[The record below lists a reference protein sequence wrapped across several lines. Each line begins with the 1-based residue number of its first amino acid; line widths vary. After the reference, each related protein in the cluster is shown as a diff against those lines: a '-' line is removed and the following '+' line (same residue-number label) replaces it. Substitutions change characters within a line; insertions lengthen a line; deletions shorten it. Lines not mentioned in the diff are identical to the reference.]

1 MFELYK
7 KRDLS
12 ANFSDTT
19 AFFKTFGKHY
29 FKNYLVIN
37 GMFLM
42 ILVVLIYFISKVYM
56 EVLFSGINL
65 RNENNS
71 NYLMDYFNNN
81 MALIAG
87 GFIITFLLIVI
98 LSMLNI
104 SFPVIYLKL
113 VEKTNGNAFSTQEI
127 ISGLKANIGKMIVF
141 FLGSIFIILP
151 LAVII
156 FGLLF
161 LLCFILIGIP
171 LLFIVGSAFI
181 SWITLSYYEYI
192 LKDVGYFTA
201 FANGFGLVKQQ
212 FWTIVG
218 TTFLMMMLVQIIQ
231 GFITMIPYVISMVW
245 MFVSTRNIDKTG
257 PPTEVF
263 STMGIL
269 IAVIMVFSI
278 LLSYIFNNFILVN
291 QGLIYYGLQEEKENN
306 STKSQIDLIGTD
318 IE

>member
-19 AFFKTFGKHY
+19 TFFKSFGKHY

-37 GMFLM
+37 GIFLM

-56 EVLFSGINL
+56 EVLFSGISNAQ
-65 RNENNS
+65 NNP
-71 NYLMDYFNNN
+71 NYGMAFFNNN
-81 MALIAG
+81 LPLILG
-87 GFIITFLLIVI
+87 GFAITFLLIVI

-104 SFPVIYLKL
+104 SFPVIYLRL
-113 VEKTNGNAFSTQEI
+113 VEKNSSDNFSIQEI
-127 ISGLKANIGKMIVF
+127 INGLKANIGKMIVF

-151 LAVII
+151 LAIII

-171 LLFIVGSAFI
+171 LLFIVGSAFL

-192 LKDVGYFTA
+192 LKDVGYFRSL
-201 FANGFGLVKQQ
+201 ANGLRMIKQQ

-218 TTFLMMMLVQIIQ
+218 TTFLMLMLVQIIQ
-231 GFITMIPYVISMVW
+231 GFITMIPYVISMIW
-245 MFVSTRNIDKTG
+245 MFVSTKNLQEAGSQTDT
-257 PPTEVF
+257 F

-269 IAVIMVFSI
+269 LAVIMVFSV

-291 QGLIYYGLQEEKENN
+291 QGLIYYSLQEEKENN

>member
-29 FKNYLVIN
+29 FKNYFIIN
-37 GMFLM
+37 GIFLM
-42 ILVVLIYFISKVYM
+42 VLVVLIYFMSKIYM
-56 EVLFSGINL
+56 EVLFSGITNMQ
-65 RNENNS
+65 NNP
-71 NYLMDYFNNN
+71 NYLMAYFNNN
-81 MALIAG
+81 MVLIVG
-87 GFIITFLLIVI
+87 GFVITFLLIVI

-104 SFPVIYLKL
+104 SYPVIYMGLI
-113 VEKTNGNAFSTQEI
+113 EKNNNTNFQIQEI
-127 ISGLKANIGKMIVF
+127 ISGLKSNIGKMIIF
-141 FLGSIFIILP
+141 LLGSIFVIMP
-151 LAVII
+151 LAAII

-171 LLFIVGSAFI
+171 LIIIAGSAFM

-201 FANGFGLVKQQ
+201 LANGFSMVKQQ

-231 GFITMIPYVISMVW
+231 GFITMIPYVLSMIW
-245 MFVSTRNIDKTG
+245 MFVSTQEIQSQTSRTDT
-257 PPTEVF
+257 F

-269 IAVIMVFSI
+269 FAVIMVFSV
-278 LLSYIFNNFILVN
+278 LLSYVFNNFILVN
-291 QGLIYYGLQEEKENN
+291 QGLIYYGLQEENENN
-306 STKSQIDLIGTD
+306 STKSQIDLIGSD
-318 IE
+318 FE

>member
-19 AFFKTFGKHY
+19 TFFKSFGKHY

-37 GMFLM
+37 GIFLM
-42 ILVVLIYFISKVYM
+42 VLVVLIYFISKVYM
-56 EVLFSGINL
+56 ELLFSGISNAQ
-65 RNENNS
+65 NNP
-71 NYLMDYFNNN
+71 NYLMAYFNNN
-81 MALIAG
+81 ISMIIGSFA
-87 GFIITFLLIVI
+87 ITFLLIVI

-113 VEKTNGNAFSTQEI
+113 FEKNNSDNFETQEI
-127 ISGLKANIGKMIVF
+127 INGLKANIGKMIVF

-151 LAVII
+151 LAII
-156 FGLLF
+156 VFGLLF

-181 SWITLSYYEYI
+181 SWVTLSYYEYI

-201 FANGFGLVKQQ
+201 LVNGFGLVKQQ

-231 GFITMIPYVISMVW
+231 GFITMIPYVLSLIW
-245 MFVSTRNIDKTG
+245 MFVSTNNLQETG
-257 PPTEVF
+257 SQTDTF

-269 IAVIMVFSI
+269 LAVIMVFSV

>member
-29 FKNYLVIN
+29 FKNYFVIN
-37 GMFLM
+37 GIFLM
-42 ILVVLIYFISKVYM
+42 ILVVLIYFISKIYM
-56 EVLFSGINL
+56 ELIISSATMKYNP
-65 RNENNS
+65 NS
-71 NYLMDYFNNN
+71 MMDYFNNN
-81 MALIAG
+81 IPLIVG
-87 GFIITFLLIVI
+87 SFTITFLLIVI

-104 SFPVIYLKL
+104 SFPVIYLRL
-113 VEKTNGNAFSTQEI
+113 VEKANGGAFSTQEI
-127 ISGLKANIGKMIVF
+127 ISGLKKSIGKMIVF
-141 FLGSIFIILP
+141 FLGALFIIMP
-151 LAVII
+151 LAII
-156 FGLLF
+156 VFGLLF

-171 LLFIVGSAFI
+171 LLIIVGSAFM

-192 LKDVGYFTA
+192 LKDVGYFKA
-201 FANGFGLVKQQ
+201 VANGFSLVKQQ

-218 TTFLMMMLVQIIQ
+218 TTFLMMMLAQIIQ
-231 GFITMIPYVISMVW
+231 GFITMIPYVISMIW
-245 MFVSTRNIDKTG
+245 MFTSTQNLQEANSQTD
-257 PPTEVF
+257 VF

-269 IAVIMVFSI
+269 IAVIMVFSV

>member
-1 MFELYK
+1 MIFELYK

-37 GMFLM
+37 GIFLM

-56 EVLFSGINL
+56 EVLFSGISNMQ
-65 RNENNS
+65 NNP
-71 NYLMDYFNNN
+71 NYLMAYFNNN
-81 MALIAG
+81 ISLIIGSFA
-87 GFIITFLLIVI
+87 ITFLLIVI

-113 VEKTNGNAFSTQEI
+113 FEKNNSDNFETQEI
-127 ISGLKANIGKMIVF
+127 INGLKANIGKMIVF

-151 LAVII
+151 LSII
-156 FGLLF
+156 FFGLLF

-192 LKDVGYFTA
+192 LKDVAYFRA
-201 FANGFGLVKQQ
+201 LANGFQMLKQQ

-218 TTFLMMMLVQIIQ
+218 TTFLMLMLIQIIQ
-231 GFITMIPYVISMVW
+231 GIITVIPYIINMIW
-245 MFVSTRNIDKTG
+245 MATTVKNMDTANQ
-257 PPTEVF
+257 PTDTF
-263 STMGIL
+263 STMGIVF
-269 IAVIMVFSI
+269 AVIMVFSV
-278 LLSYIFNNFILVN
+278 LLSYIFNNFIVIN
-291 QGLIYYGLQEEKENN
+291 QGLIYYGLQEENENN
-306 STKSQIDLIGTD
+306 STKSQIDLIGTE

>member
-19 AFFKTFGKHY
+19 TFFKSFGKHY

-37 GMFLM
+37 GIFLM
-42 ILVVLIYFISKVYM
+42 VLVVLIYFISKVYM
-56 EVLFSGINL
+56 ELLFSGISNSQ
-65 RNENNS
+65 NNP
-71 NYLMDYFNNN
+71 NYLMAYFNNN
-81 MALIAG
+81 ISLIIGSFA
-87 GFIITFLLIVI
+87 ITFLLIVI

-113 VEKTNGNAFSTQEI
+113 FEKNNSDNFETKEI
-127 ISGLKANIGKMIVF
+127 INGLKANIGKMIVF

-151 LAVII
+151 LAII
-156 FGLLF
+156 VFGLLF

-181 SWITLSYYEYI
+181 SWVTLSYYQYI
-192 LKDVGYFTA
+192 MKDVGYFTA
-201 FANGFGLVKQQ
+201 LANGFSLVKQQ

-231 GFITMIPYVISMVW
+231 GFITMIPYVLSLIW
-245 MFVSTRNIDKTG
+245 MFVSTNNLQETG
-257 PPTEVF
+257 SQTDTF

-269 IAVIMVFSI
+269 FAVIMVFSV

>member
-29 FKNYLVIN
+29 FKNYFVIN
-37 GMFLM
+37 GIFLM
-42 ILVVLIYFISKVYM
+42 VLVVLIYFISKVYM
-56 EVLFSGINL
+56 ELIFSNMSNML
-65 RNENNS
+65 QSNP
-71 NYLMDYFNNN
+71 NYLMNYFSNN
-81 MALIAG
+81 MVLIAG

-113 VEKTNGNAFSTQEI
+113 VEKTNSGTFSTQEI
-127 ISGLKANIGKMIVF
+127 INGLKSNIGKMIVF
-141 FLGSIFIILP
+141 FLGALFIIMP
-151 LAVII
+151 LAIII

-171 LLFIVGSAFI
+171 LIIIVGSAFM

-192 LKDVGYFTA
+192 LKDVGYFKA
-201 FANGFGLVKQQ
+201 VANGFSLVKQQ

-218 TTFLMMMLVQIIQ
+218 TTFLMMMLAQIVQ
-231 GFITMIPYVISMVW
+231 GFITMIPYVLSMIW
-245 MFVSTRNIDKTG
+245 MFVSSENLQTTTSRNDT
-257 PPTEVF
+257 F

-269 IAVIMVFSI
+269 FAVIMVFSV

-291 QGLIYYGLQEEKENN
+291 QGLIYYGLQEENENN
-306 STKSQIDLIGTD
+306 TTKSQIDLIGSD
-318 IE
+318 FE

>member
-19 AFFKTFGKHY
+19 TFFKTFGKHY
-29 FKNYLVIN
+29 FKNYFIIN
-37 GMFLM
+37 GIFLM

-56 EVLFSGINL
+56 EVIFSGISNA
-65 RNENNS
+65 ENNP
-71 NYLMDYFNNN
+71 NYLMNYFNNN
-81 MALIAG
+81 MVLIAG

-104 SFPVIYLKL
+104 SFPVIYMRL
-113 VEKTNGNAFSTQEI
+113 VEKTNGDSFSTNEI
-127 ISGLKANIGKMIVF
+127 ISGLKKKIGKMIVF
-141 FLGSIFIILP
+141 FLGSLFIIMP
-151 LAVII
+151 VAII
-156 FGLLF
+156 VFGLLF

-171 LLFIVGSAFI
+171 LLFIVGPAFI

-192 LKDVGYFTA
+192 LKDVGYFRA
-201 FANGFGLVKQQ
+201 LSNGFRLVKQQ
-212 FWTIVG
+212 FWTTVG
-218 TTFLMMMLVQIIQ
+218 TTFLMLMLTQIIQ
-231 GFITMIPYVISMVW
+231 GFITMIPYVLGMIW
-245 MFVSTRNIDKTG
+245 MFTSSENLQEANSQTG
-257 PPTEVF
+257 VF

-269 IAVIMVFSI
+269 FAVIMVFSI
-278 LLSYIFNNFILVN
+278 LLSYVFNNFILVN

>member
-29 FKNYLVIN
+29 FKNYFVIN
-37 GMFLM
+37 GIFLM

-56 EVLFSGINL
+56 ELLFSGISNM
-65 RNENNS
+65 RNNP
-71 NYLMDYFNNN
+71 NYLMAYFNNN
-81 MALIAG
+81 IPFIIG
-87 GFIITFLLIVI
+87 GFLFTFLLIVI
-98 LSMLNI
+98 LSMLSI

-113 VEKTNGNAFSTQEI
+113 FEKTCSTDFSTQEI
-127 ISGLKANIGKMIVF
+127 INGLKSNIGKMIVF
-141 FLGSIFIILP
+141 FLGCLFIIMP
-151 LAVII
+151 LAMI
-156 FGLLF
+156 LF
-161 LLCFILIGIP
+161 TLIVFLCFILIGFP

-201 FANGFGLVKQQ
+201 LSNGFRLVKQQ
-212 FWTIVG
+212 FWAIVG
-218 TTFLMMMLVQIIQ
+218 TTFLMVLLVQIIQ
-231 GFITMIPYVISMVW
+231 GFMTMIPYLFSIFW
-245 MFVSTRNIDKTG
+245 MFISKSNLQDINSRNDT
-257 PPTEVF
+257 F

-269 IAVIMVFSI
+269 LAVVMVFSV
-278 LLSYIFNNFILVN
+278 LLNYIFSNFILIN
-291 QGLIYYGLQEEKENN
+291 QGLIYYSLQEEKENN

-318 IE
+318 LE

>member
-12 ANFSDTT
+12 ANFSDTI

-29 FKNYLVIN
+29 FKNYFVIN
-37 GMFLM
+37 GIFLM
-42 ILVVLIYFISKVYM
+42 VLVVLIYFISKVYM
-56 EVLFSGINL
+56 EVLFSGITNMK
-65 RNENNS
+65 NNP
-71 NYLMDYFNNN
+71 NYLMAYFNNN

-87 GFIITFLLIVI
+87 GFIITFLLIVV

-104 SFPVIYLKL
+104 SYPVIYLGL
-113 VEKTNGNAFSTQEI
+113 VEKTNGNAFAIQEI
-127 ISGLKANIGKMIVF
+127 MGGLKANIGKMIMF
-141 FLGSIFIILP
+141 LLGSIFIIMP
-151 LAVII
+151 LAFIV
-156 FGLLF
+156 FGVLVF
-161 LLCFILIGIP
+161 LCLILIGIP
-171 LLFIVGSAFI
+171 LIIIVGSAFI

-201 FANGFGLVKQQ
+201 LSNGFGLVKQQ

-231 GFITMIPYVISMVW
+231 GFITMIPYVISIIW
-245 MFVSTRNIDKTG
+245 MFVSTQDIQSQTSRTDT
-257 PPTEVF
+257 F

-269 IAVIMVFSI
+269 FAVIMVFSV

-318 IE
+318 LE

>member
-12 ANFSDTT
+12 ANFSDTI

-29 FKNYLVIN
+29 FKNYFIIN
-37 GMFLM
+37 GIFLM
-42 ILVVLIYFISKVYM
+42 VLVVLIYFISKIYM
-56 EVLFSGINL
+56 EVLFSGISNAQ
-65 RNENNS
+65 NNP
-71 NYLMDYFNNN
+71 NYLMAYFNNN
-81 MALIAG
+81 MALIVG
-87 GFIITFLLIVI
+87 GFVITFLLIVI

-104 SFPVIYLKL
+104 SYPIIYLKL
-113 VEKTNGNAFSTQEI
+113 VEKNDNAFSMQEI
-127 ISGLKANIGKMIVF
+127 SSGLKNNIGKMIVF
-141 FLGSIFIILP
+141 LLGCMFVILP
-151 LAVII
+151 LAFIV
-156 FGLLF
+156 FGVLAF
-161 LLCFILIGIP
+161 LCLILIGIP
-171 LLFIVGSAFI
+171 LIIIVGSAFM

-201 FANGFGLVKQQ
+201 LANGFGLVKQQ

-231 GFITMIPYVISMVW
+231 GFITMIPYVISMIW
-245 MFVSTRNIDKTG
+245 MFTSTQNLQEANSQTD
-257 PPTEVF
+257 VF

-269 IAVIMVFSI
+269 IAVIMVFSV

>member
-19 AFFKTFGKHY
+19 TFFKSFGKHY

-37 GMFLM
+37 GIFLM
-42 ILVVLIYFISKVYM
+42 VLVVLIYFISKVYM
-56 EVLFSGINL
+56 ELLFSGISNAQ
-65 RNENNS
+65 NNP
-71 NYLMDYFNNN
+71 NYLMAYFNNN
-81 MALIAG
+81 ISLIIGSFA
-87 GFIITFLLIVI
+87 ITFLLIVI

-104 SFPVIYLKL
+104 SFPVIYLRL
-113 VEKTNGNAFSTQEI
+113 LEKTNSDNFSIQEI
-127 ISGLKANIGKMIVF
+127 MNGLKANIGKMIVF

-151 LAVII
+151 LAIII

-171 LLFIVGSAFI
+171 LIIIVGSAFM

-192 LKDVGYFTA
+192 LKDVGYFRA
-201 FANGFGLVKQQ
+201 LANGFSMVKQQ

-231 GFITMIPYVISMVW
+231 GFITMIPYVLSLIW
-245 MFVSTRNIDKTG
+245 MFVSTNNLQETG
-257 PPTEVF
+257 SQTDTF

-269 IAVIMVFSI
+269 LAVIMVFSV

-306 STKSQIDLIGTD
+306 STKSQIDLIGTE

>member
-19 AFFKTFGKHY
+19 TFFKSFGKHY
-29 FKNYLVIN
+29 FKNYFIIN
-37 GMFLM
+37 GIFLM
-42 ILVVLIYFISKVYM
+42 VLVVLIYFISKVYM
-56 EVLFSGINL
+56 ELLFSGISNAQ
-65 RNENNS
+65 NNP
-71 NYLMDYFNNN
+71 NYLMAYFNNN
-81 MALIAG
+81 ISLIIGSFA
-87 GFIITFLLIVI
+87 ITFLLIVI

-113 VEKTNGNAFSTQEI
+113 FEKNNSDNFETKEI
-127 ISGLKANIGKMIVF
+127 INGLKANIGKMIVF

-151 LAVII
+151 LAII
-156 FGLLF
+156 VFGLLF

-181 SWITLSYYEYI
+181 SWVTLSYYQYI
-192 LKDVGYFTA
+192 MKDVGYFTA
-201 FANGFGLVKQQ
+201 LANGFSMVKQQ

-231 GFITMIPYVISMVW
+231 GFITMIPYVLSLIW
-245 MFVSTRNIDKTG
+245 MFVSTNNLQETG
-257 PPTEVF
+257 SQTDTF

-269 IAVIMVFSI
+269 LAVIMVFSV

>member
-56 EVLFSGINL
+56 ELLFSGISNVQ
-65 RNENNS
+65 NNP
-71 NYLMDYFNNN
+71 NYLMAYFNNN
-81 MALIAG
+81 ISLIIGSFA
-87 GFIITFLLIVI
+87 ITFLLIVI

-113 VEKTNGNAFSTQEI
+113 FEKNNSDNFETLEI
-127 ISGLKANIGKMIVF
+127 INGLKANIGKMIVF

-151 LAVII
+151 LAII
-156 FGLLF
+156 VFGLLI

-192 LKDVGYFTA
+192 QKDVGYFRA
-201 FANGFGLVKQQ
+201 LVNGFTLVKQQ
-212 FWTIVG
+212 FWTTVG
-218 TTFLMMMLVQIIQ
+218 TTFLMLMLVQIIQ
-231 GFITMIPYVISMVW
+231 GFITMIPYVISMIW
-245 MFVSTRNIDKTG
+245 MFTSSSTPGWNSQTDT
-257 PPTEVF
+257 F

-269 IAVIMVFSI
+269 LAVIMVFSV

-291 QGLIYYGLQEEKENN
+291 QGLIYYSLQEEKENN

>member
-37 GMFLM
+37 GIFLM
-42 ILVVLIYFISKVYM
+42 ILVVLIYFISKIYM
-56 EVLFSGINL
+56 ELIISSASMKYNP
-65 RNENNS
+65 NS
-71 NYLMDYFNNN
+71 MMDYFNNN
-81 MALIAG
+81 IPLIVG
-87 GFIITFLLIVI
+87 SFTVTFLLIVI
-98 LSMLNI
+98 LSMLSI

-113 VEKTNGNAFSTQEI
+113 LEKTNGNAFSTQEI
-127 ISGLKANIGKMIVF
+127 ISGLKKNIGKMIVF
-141 FLGSIFIILP
+141 FLGSLFIIMP
-151 LAVII
+151 LAFIV
-156 FGLLF
+156 FGLLI

-171 LLFIVGSAFI
+171 LIIIVGSAFM

-192 LKDVGYFTA
+192 LKDVGYFKAMT
-201 FANGFGLVKQQ
+201 NGFSLVKQQ

-218 TTFLMMMLVQIIQ
+218 TTFLMMMLAQIIQ
-231 GFITMIPYVISMVW
+231 GFITMIPYVLSMIW
-245 MFVSTRNIDKTG
+245 MFTSTQNLQEANSQTD
-257 PPTEVF
+257 VF

-269 IAVIMVFSI
+269 LAVIMVFSV
-278 LLSYIFNNFILVN
+278 LSSYIFNNFILVN

>member
-37 GMFLM
+37 GIFLM

-56 EVLFSGINL
+56 EVLFSGISNAQ
-65 RNENNS
+65 NNP
-71 NYLMDYFNNN
+71 NYLMAYFNNN
-81 MALIAG
+81 ISLIIGSFAV
-87 GFIITFLLIVI
+87 TFLVIVI

-113 VEKTNGNAFSTQEI
+113 FEKNNSDNFETLEI
-127 ISGLKANIGKMIVF
+127 INGLKANIGKMIVF

-151 LAVII
+151 LAIII

-181 SWITLSYYEYI
+181 SWITLSYYQYI
-192 LKDVGYFTA
+192 LKDVGYFRA
-201 FANGFGLVKQQ
+201 VANGFGLVKQQ

-231 GFITMIPYVISMVW
+231 GFITMIPYVLSMIW
-245 MFVSTRNIDKTG
+245 MFVSTNNLQETG
-257 PPTEVF
+257 SQTDTF

-269 IAVIMVFSI
+269 FAVIMVFSV

>member
-19 AFFKTFGKHY
+19 TFFKSFGKHY

-37 GMFLM
+37 GIFLM
-42 ILVVLIYFISKVYM
+42 VLVVLIYFISKVYM
-56 EVLFSGINL
+56 ELLFSGISNAQ
-65 RNENNS
+65 NNP
-71 NYLMDYFNNN
+71 NYLMAYFNNN
-81 MALIAG
+81 ISLIIGSFA
-87 GFIITFLLIVI
+87 ITFLLIVI

-113 VEKTNGNAFSTQEI
+113 FEKNNSDNFETQEI
-127 ISGLKANIGKMIVF
+127 INGLKANIGKMIVF
-141 FLGSIFIILP
+141 FLGSLFIILP
-151 LAVII
+151 LAIII

-181 SWITLSYYEYI
+181 SWVTLSYYEYI

-201 FANGFGLVKQQ
+201 LVNGFGLVKQQ

-231 GFITMIPYVISMVW
+231 GFITMIPYVLSLIW
-245 MFVSTRNIDKTG
+245 MFVSTNNLQETG
-257 PPTEVF
+257 SQTDTF

-269 IAVIMVFSI
+269 LAVIMVFSV

>member
-19 AFFKTFGKHY
+19 TFFKSFGKHY

-37 GMFLM
+37 GIFLM
-42 ILVVLIYFISKVYM
+42 VLVVLIYFISKVYM
-56 EVLFSGINL
+56 ELLFSGISNAQ
-65 RNENNS
+65 NNP
-71 NYLMDYFNNN
+71 NYLMAYFNNN
-81 MALIAG
+81 ISLIIGSFA
-87 GFIITFLLIVI
+87 ITFLLIVI

-113 VEKTNGNAFSTQEI
+113 FEKNNSDNFETKEI
-127 ISGLKANIGKMIVF
+127 INGLKANIGKMIVF

-151 LAVII
+151 LAII
-156 FGLLF
+156 VFGLLF

-181 SWITLSYYEYI
+181 SWVTLSYYQYI
-192 LKDVGYFTA
+192 MKDVGYFTA
-201 FANGFGLVKQQ
+201 LANGFSLVKQQ

-231 GFITMIPYVISMVW
+231 GFITMIPYVLSLIW
-245 MFVSTRNIDKTG
+245 MFVSTNNLQETG
-257 PPTEVF
+257 SQTDTF

-269 IAVIMVFSI
+269 FAVIMVFSV

-291 QGLIYYGLQEEKENN
+291 QGLICYGLQEEKENN

>member
-19 AFFKTFGKHY
+19 TFFKSFGKHY
-29 FKNYLVIN
+29 FKNYSVIN
-37 GMFLM
+37 GIFLM
-42 ILVVLIYFISKVYM
+42 VLVVLIYFISKVYM
-56 EVLFSGINL
+56 ELLFSGISNAQ
-65 RNENNS
+65 NNP
-71 NYLMDYFNNN
+71 NYLMAYFNNN
-81 MALIAG
+81 ISLIIGSFA
-87 GFIITFLLIVI
+87 ITFLLIVI

-113 VEKTNGNAFSTQEI
+113 FEKNNSDNFETKEI
-127 ISGLKANIGKMIVF
+127 INGLKANIGKMIVF

-151 LAVII
+151 LAII
-156 FGLLF
+156 VFGLLF

-181 SWITLSYYEYI
+181 SWVTLSYYQYI
-192 LKDVGYFTA
+192 MKDVGYFTA
-201 FANGFGLVKQQ
+201 LANGFSLVKQQ

-231 GFITMIPYVISMVW
+231 GFITMIPYVLSLIW
-245 MFVSTRNIDKTG
+245 MFVSTNNLQETG
-257 PPTEVF
+257 SQTDTF

-269 IAVIMVFSI
+269 LAVIMVFSV